1 MINMLRDLSYQKIIR
16 NKEELIKHV
25 KSFKIKPKFSA
36 GIWYFSP
43 AASRFHE
50 KYKED
55 KTIEERLDI
64 VYRLYDNKVVD
75 YSFRL
80 EAHYPNEINW
90 DNIDLY
96 RSLRKETGIRVLTV
110 VPNLFYDKDF
120 EFGSLSNPYEH
131 IRKKAIKRTI
141 ETFKINKELDTNFA
155 IVWPGIDGYENP
167 FEVNFFMMW
176 KRFEEGLAEAM
187 DTVPGIRVAIEPKP
201 YEPRGNNI
209 YRNTADALNMAKR
222 VEKLLKNEENQ
233 KLLDEGYILVGLNPE
248 FGHVLMGYED
258 YPYSLASIMYEGRL
272 AHLHLNSN
280 PAGNYDQDLNVGV
293 LGWQQMYAGLFVL
306 RMYGYREYFGIDI
319 NPERMPVEIA
329 IENNIIALK
338 KMIEKINAL
347 DFEEILGKIDDPK
360 NNRGLIE
367 RFIVINL
374 L

>member
-1 MINMLRDLSYQKIIR
+1 MLRDLSYQKIVR
-16 NKEELIKHV
+16 NKEELLNHV
-25 KSFKIKPKFSA
+25 KSFKIEPKFSA

-75 YSFRL
+75 GSFRL

-90 DNIDLY
+90 DNIDIY
-96 RSLRKETGIRVLTV
+96 RSLRKETGIRVLTI
-110 VPNLFYDKDF
+110 VPNLFYDRDF

-131 IRKKAIKRTI
+131 VRKKAIGRTI

-187 DTVPGIRVAIEPKP
+187 DAVPGTRVAIEPKP

-233 KLLDEGYILVGLNPE
+233 KLLDKGYILVGLNPE

-338 KMIEKINAL
+338 KMIEKINTL
-347 DFEEILGKIDDPK
+347 DYEEIIEKIDDPK

-367 RFIVINL
+367 RLIVRNL

>member
-1 MINMLRDLSYQKIIR
+1 MIIMLRDLSYQKIVR
-16 NKEELIKHV
+16 NKEELLNHV
-25 KSFKIKPKFSA
+25 KSFKIEPKFSA

-75 YSFRL
+75 GSFRL

-90 DNIDLY
+90 DNIDIY
-96 RSLRKETGIRVLTV
+96 RSLRKETGIRVLTI
-110 VPNLFYDKDF
+110 VPNLFYDRDF

-131 IRKKAIKRTI
+131 VRKKAIGRTI

-187 DTVPGIRVAIEPKP
+187 DAVPGTRVAIEPKP

-233 KLLDEGYILVGLNPE
+233 KLLDKGYILVGLNPE

-338 KMIEKINAL
+338 KMIEKINTL
-347 DFEEILGKIDDPK
+347 DYEEIIEKIDDPK

-367 RFIVINL
+367 RLIVRNL